1 MDNDKLRINLNV
13 RPHIKDIIQANAA
26 AKNKTIT
33 DYIID
38 RCTTEDIQTD
48 TQGLDRLKQQLDNL
62 QINHANALQM
72 YDQQLRILQDTL
84 QQKRADYDNLQD
96 NYNQLQQRYDF
107 TLQAM
112 VWHSMPWWRK
122 IGKRIELPNKEPVK

>member
-48 TQGLDRLKQQLDNL
+48 TQELDRLKQQLDNM

-122 IGKRIELPNKEPVK
+122 IGKRIELPNKEPIK

>member
-1 MDNDKLRINLNV
+1 MDKVRINLNV
-13 RPHIKDIIQANAA
+13 SPDIKDIMQANAT
-26 AKNKTIT
+26 AKDLTLT
-33 DYIID
+33 DFIVD
-38 RCTTEDIQTD
+38 RCTAEETQTD
-48 TQGLDRLKQQLDNL
+48 TQELDRLKQQLDNM
-62 QINHANALQM
+62 QINHTNALQM